1 MFLDLL
7 LARFGLIEKMKELDP
22 GLDEAI
28 ATVLWSCPRISA
40 DIQEFKIVSIQKS
53 NQFVHE

>member
-1 MFLDLL
+1 MFCDLL

-28 ATVLWSCPRISA
+28 ATVIWASPRISN
-40 DIQEFKIVSIQKS
+40 DVQEFKIVI
-53 NQFVHE
+53 FY